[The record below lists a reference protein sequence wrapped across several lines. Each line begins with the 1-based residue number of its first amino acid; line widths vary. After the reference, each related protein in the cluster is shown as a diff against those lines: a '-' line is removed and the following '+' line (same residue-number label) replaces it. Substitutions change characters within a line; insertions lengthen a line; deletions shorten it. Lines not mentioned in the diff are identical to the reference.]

1 MQFEKL
7 KLFIGKEFLLIFF
20 FLLTILL
27 AILFPSKIK
36 DYPYFIDWNTIFILT
51 GLLVIT
57 TAIKESG
64 YLEKAAGKILKKL
77 TNERE
82 VAFFLVGLSIIL
94 SAFFTND
101 ITLFILIPLTF
112 GIGKI
117 LKKDITKLV
126 IFEAI
131 GVNVGSLL
139 TPIGNPQ
146 NIFIWHKW
154 KISFISFISQ
164 MLPLEIFLLIIL
176 FLFLLIVFPAR
187 RISFQKVESR
197 NKGNKNLFYF
207 SLFLLFFYI
216 TSMDF
221 KFYRIAL
228 CLILL
233 FYLIFYTSILFHSDW
248 LLILLFIFIFID
260 FSIIGNMEFIVRIM
274 KSYNIKSASK
284 VYWFSSILSQ
294 IISNVPASVFIAK
307 FSIKWKAISYGVNI
321 GGNGIFIG
329 SMANVIALRLVGG
342 KNIFID
348 FHKYSI
354 PFFLIS
360 SIVAYY
366 IFFT

>member
-117 LKKDITKLV
+117 LKKDITK
-126 IFEAI
+126 
-131 GVNVGSLL
+131 S
-139 TPIGNPQ
+139 
-146 NIFIWHKW
+146 
-154 KISFISFISQ
+154 
-164 MLPLEIFLLIIL
+164 EIF
-176 FLFLLIVFPAR
+176 
-187 RISFQKVESR
+187 
-197 NKGNKNLFYF
+197 
-207 SLFLLFFYI
+207 
-216 TSMDF
+216 M
-221 KFYRIAL
+221 
-228 CLILL
+228 
-233 FYLIFYTSILFHSDW
+233 
-248 LLILLFIFIFID
+248 
-260 FSIIGNMEFIVRIM
+260 IM
-274 KSYNIKSASK
+274 F
-284 VYWFSSILSQ
+284 VVWEC
-294 IISNVPASVFIAK
+294 
-307 FSIKWKAISYGVNI
+307 
-321 GGNGIFIG
+321 
-329 SMANVIALRLVGG
+329 
-342 KNIFID
+342 
-348 FHKYSI
+348 
-354 PFFLIS
+354 
-360 SIVAYY
+360 
-366 IFFT
+366 